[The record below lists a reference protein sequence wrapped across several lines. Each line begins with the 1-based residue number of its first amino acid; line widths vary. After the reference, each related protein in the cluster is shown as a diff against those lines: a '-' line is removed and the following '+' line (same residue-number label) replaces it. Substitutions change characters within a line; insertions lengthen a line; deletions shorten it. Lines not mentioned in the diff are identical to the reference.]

1 MVVTTLSKAEPIRVL
16 LAEPQRELS
25 AWLKRSLERV
35 AYEVTECRCAS
46 DLVRH
51 CKPSTEMGDLTL
63 FDLVLCDARL
73 LGKRAIEMIRSEQQ
87 QRRCPPLVLIDES
100 GKSGGEWFQRLQ
112 ISAVIDKPLGIKKYV
127 SKLRELAPIRELKR

>member
-1 MVVTTLSKAEPIRVL
+1 MVVSTVPKAEPVRVL
-16 LAEPQRELS
+16 LAESERELG

-35 AYEVTECRCAS
+35 AYEVTECRCVS

-51 CKPSTEMGDLTL
+51 CEPSTEAGDLPL

-73 LGKRAIEMIRSEQQ
+73 LGKRAVEMIRSEQQ
-87 QRRCPPLVLIDES
+87 QRRCPPLVLINES
-100 GKSGGEWFQRLQ
+100 GQAGGEWFQRLQ

>member
-1 MVVTTLSKAEPIRVL
+1 MVVTTVPKAVPIRVL
-16 LAEPQRELS
+16 LAESECELG

-35 AYEVTECRCAS
+35 AYEVTECHCVT

-51 CKPSTEMGDLTL
+51 CGPSTETGNLTL

-73 LGKRAIEMIRSEQQ
+73 LGKQTIELIRREQQ
-87 QRRCPPLVLIDES
+87 QRRCPPLVLIDEA
-100 GKSGGEWFQRLQ
+100 GRTGGEWFQRLQ
-112 ISAVIDKPLGIKKYV
+112 ISAVIDKPLGIRKYV